1 MMQKID
7 YTRKLLVLTV
17 VVGSKIQDWPF
28 LSLLLFV
35 DSFTSQPRSI
45 HSRGSFSANGSI
57 RSQSCIIIDRR
68 LITTWHPSLNNNNNC
83 KRISLSIDSIETID
97 NNKSSNNNNNNN
109 EEEEDTDTYFDI
121 LAGNIVNCLIK
132 SDLKRKG
139 GGDGGGS
146 TGWTS
151 WVDDASSYQL
161 KCAID
166 ALALSLPLV
175 DNLVDNDDDDNNML
189 SSSTATTTAIT
200 NQLESRDTVMG
211 WMRWLKSSPSPFIIE
226 MSTELRQAA
235 NQYIFDN
242 DLVVSNQTQKLVIC
256 MILQSL
262 TILLLLYRS

>member
-1 MMQKID
+1 M
-7 YTRKLLVLTV
+7 
-17 VVGSKIQDWPF
+17 
-28 LSLLLFV
+28 
-35 DSFTSQPRSI
+35 
-45 HSRGSFSANGSI
+45 
-57 RSQSCIIIDRR
+57 
-68 LITTWHPSLNNNNNC
+68 ITTWHPSLNNNNC

-109 EEEEDTDTYFDI
+109 EEEEEEEEEEDTDTYFDI

-166 ALALSLPLV
+166 ALTLSLPLV
-175 DNLVDNDDDDNNML
+175 DNLVDNDDDDDNNML

-242 DLVVSNQTQKLVIC
+242 DLVVSNQTQKLLIC

-262 TILLLLYRS
+262 TILLLFYSDLETNTFTSWFT